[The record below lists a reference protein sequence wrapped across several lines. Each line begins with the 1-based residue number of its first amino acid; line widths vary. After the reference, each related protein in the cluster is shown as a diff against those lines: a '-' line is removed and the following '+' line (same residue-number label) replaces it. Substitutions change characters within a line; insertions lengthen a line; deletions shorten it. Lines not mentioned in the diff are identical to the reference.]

1 MNETKVAVTP
11 HHEQPRR
18 PPAGRAPVR
27 RHLPVVAIII
37 AVLALL
43 LVLWYTIDV
52 LVLVFSGI
60 LLAVF
65 LRGLSDIVSQYTPLV
80 QERTISMPPALI
92 LTAQLVMGVLL
103 GGMGVILATPI
114 VAVMMVLVHTLY
126 VEDTLGDRA

>member
-1 MNETKVAVTP
+1 M
-11 HHEQPRR
+11 
-18 PPAGRAPVR
+18 
-27 RHLPVVAIII
+27 VAIII